1 MKYLTDIKLL
11 DPEKHYTYADYLLW
25 RFKERIELI
34 RGKIFRMSPAPSS
47 VHQGIVTVLVSSFH
61 QFLKHKTCKVFPAP
75 FDVRLPEYP
84 GEQDQDTETIVQ
96 PDITVICDLEKIDEK
111 GCKGAPDLIVEVLS
125 PNSVSKDLHE
135 KYEIYEKAGVEEYWV
150 VHPVEKTIIAFI
162 LKNGKYQTSKP
173 LTVGDQI
180 ASIVLPGFA
189 LSLEEVF
196 PDSFKEPEP
205 EYEIK
210 TRRLDP

>member
-1 MKYLTDIKLL
+1 MKYITDINLL

-25 RFKERIELI
+25 RFKDRIELI

-47 VHQGIVTVLVSSFH
+47 SHQSIVTVLVSSFH
-61 QFLKHKTCKVFPAP
+61 QILKNKNCMVFPAP

-96 PDITVICDLEKIDEK
+96 PDITVICDLDKIDEK

-135 KYEIYEKAGVEEYWV
+135 KFEVYEKAGVSEYWV
-150 VHPVEKTIIAFI
+150 VHPAEKTITAFI
-162 LKNGKYQTSKP
+162 LKNGKYETAKP
-173 LTVGDQI
+173 MTLGDRI
-180 ASIVLPGFA
+180 SSMVIPGFSI
-189 LSLEEVF
+189 SLEEIF
-196 PDSFKEPEP
+196 PDSFREPQP
-205 EYEIK
+205 EYGTR

>member
-1 MKYLTDIKLL
+1 MKFITDINLL
-11 DPEKHYTYADYLLW
+11 DPDRHYTYADYLLW

-34 RGKIFRMSPAPSS
+34 RGKVFRMSPAPSS
-47 VHQGIVTVLVSSFH
+47 VHQSIVTVLVSSFH
-61 QFLKHKTCKVFPAP
+61 QFLKHNTCKVFPAS
-75 FDVRLPEYP
+75 FDVRLPGYP
-84 GEQDQDTETIVQ
+84 GEEDKDTETIVQ

-135 KYEIYEKAGVEEYWV
+135 KYEVYEKAGVREYWV

-162 LKNGKYQTSKP
+162 LKNGKFQTSKP

-180 ASIVLPGFA
+180 FSMVLPGFSI
-189 LSLEEVF
+189 SLEEIF
-196 PDSFKEPEP
+196 QDSFKEPEP
-205 EYEIK
+205 EYEAK

>member
-1 MKYLTDIKLL
+1 MKYITDINLL
-11 DPEKHYTYADYLLW
+11 DPDKNYTYADYLLW

-47 VHQGIVTVLVSSFH
+47 GHQGIVTVLISAFH
-61 QFLKHKTCKVFPAP
+61 QFLKNKKCKVFPAP

-96 PDITVICDLEKIDEK
+96 PDITVICDPYKIDEK

-135 KYEIYEKAGVEEYWV
+135 KFEVYEKARVREYWV
-150 VHPVEKTIIAFI
+150 VHPTEKTITAFI
-162 LKNGKYQTSKP
+162 LKNGKYETAKP

-180 ASIVLPGFA
+180 SSVVIPGFA
-189 LSLEEVF
+189 LSLAEVF
-196 PDSFKEPEP
+196 PESFKEPEP
-205 EYEIK
+205 EYETK